1 MDHFDVKIS
10 TTTPVVA
17 SFTIN
22 VLSITSPAASPDTNW
37 VQYKF
42 RLGDFVTT
50 GSNIYIGFREWVL
63 DNYNDGAAFQLDLI
77 SVAASTP
84 PVVSTWTEQ
93 TSPLATEL
101 NSVSAVDDNVAWAS
115 GATGKVV
122 RTTNKGAT
130 WTNVSGDLPITNPG
144 YVIWAFDA
152 SNAVVTTS
160 PAAAAGARIFKTTN
174 GGTNW
179 VQTFYQADGWGD
191 GLYFMNATTG
201 FFYGDHTGTRL
212 SIFKTTN
219 AGTTWDS
226 TGQYYPTTSDGW
238 NNAMFGLG
246 NQIWIGTNSTSIA
259 YTSNAGVN
267 WSTQTVPVANT
278 YAIWFNS
285 ATAGMAAGASNIFQS
300 SNSGTNWATVTSPLA
315 NNATGLCGTGTE
327 YWFTTFSTLVY
338 YTSNNGTTWSTQYT
352 APGSGSFR
360 HITRSR
366 TGSTIWG
373 VRTDGG
379 ISRYGA
385 PLVGITPISIETPS
399 AYSVSQNYPNPFN
412 PTTKINFALPKS
424 GLVTLKVYDMLGKE
438 VAMLV
443 NEVKNVGT
451 YTVDFNGANLSSGIY
466 FYKVSVNGFSD
477 VKKMMLIK

>member
-1 MDHFDVKIS
+1 
-10 TTTPVVA
+10 
-17 SFTIN
+17 
-22 VLSITSPAASPDTNW
+22 
-37 VQYKF
+37 
-42 RLGDFVTT
+42 
-50 GSNIYIGFREWVL
+50 
-63 DNYNDGAAFQLDLI
+63 
-77 SVAASTP
+77 
-84 PVVSTWTEQ
+84 
-93 TSPLATEL
+93 
-101 NSVSAVDDNVAWAS
+101 
-115 GATGKVV
+115 
-122 RTTNKGAT
+122 
-130 WTNVSGDLPITNPG
+130 
-144 YVIWAFDA
+144 
-152 SNAVVTTS
+152 
-160 PAAAAGARIFKTTN
+160 
-174 GGTNW
+174 
-179 VQTFYQADGWGD
+179 
-191 GLYFMNATTG
+191 MNATTG
-201 FFYGDHTGTRL
+201 FFYGDHAGTRL

-267 WSTQTVPVANT
+267 WSTQTAPVANT

-285 ATAGMAAGASNIFQS
+285 ATAGMAGGASNIFQTT
-300 SNSGTNWATVTSPLA
+300 NSGTNWATLTSPLA
-315 NNATGLCGTGTE
+315 NNATGLCGTGTQW
-327 YWFTTFSTLVY
+327 WFTTFSGLVY
-338 YTSNNGTTWSTQYT
+338 YSSNNGTTWSTQYT
-352 APGSGSFR
+352 APGAGSFR

-379 ISRYGA
+379 ISRYGD
-385 PLVGITPISIETPS
+385 PIIGITPISTETPS

-451 YTVDFNGANLSSGIY
+451 YSVDFNGASLSSGIY
-466 FYKVSVNGFSD
+466 FYKVNVNGFSE